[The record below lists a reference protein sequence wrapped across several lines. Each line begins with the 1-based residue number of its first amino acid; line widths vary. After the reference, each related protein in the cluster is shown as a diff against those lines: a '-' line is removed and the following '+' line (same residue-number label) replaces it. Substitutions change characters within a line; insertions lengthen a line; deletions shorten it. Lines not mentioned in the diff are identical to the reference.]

1 MPRFLKIFCLSALIV
16 ALAVPAGSQPMPSPP
31 GTPPA
36 AAVSPGQPPP
46 IPPDV
51 VPQWVPAPGS
61 PRVAYAPNVPAN
73 IFLLHR
79 RYFYF
84 FNGQWYRS
92 KSLGGPWH
100 PVRKVPKALQRLQP
114 SAFK

>member
-1 MPRFLKIFCLSALIV
+1 MSRFLKIFFLSALIV
-16 ALAVPAGSQPMPSPP
+16 TLAVPVGSQPMPSPP
-31 GTPPA
+31 GA
-36 AAVSPGQPPP
+36 ASLNQPPP
-46 IPPDV
+46 IPPNI

-84 FNGQWYRS
+84 WNGQWYRS
-92 KSLGGPWH
+92 KSLGGPWY
-100 PVRKVPKALQRLQP
+100 PVRKVPKALRRLQP